1 MDDAE
6 LEFLKALEG
15 LQIIEESPIEYR
27 IYYNETTITSCS
39 SQQHDDDGDYFV
51 VDKDTYDNYFLYSV
65 VNNELVQLGIN
76 PGYNVQLKRGNT
88 GYPVAKN
95 NASIVIEQDEEYEL
109 KEFYGFRDN

>member
-1 MDDAE
+1 MDESE

-15 LQIIEESPIEYR
+15 LLVIEEAPIEYR
-27 IYYNETTITSCS
+27 LYYNATTITSCS
-39 SQQHDDDGDYFV
+39 SQQHVDDGEYFI

-65 VNNELVQLGIN
+65 VNGELVQLGNN

-109 KEFYGFRDN
+109 N